1 MASHS
6 SEPSYEPNSYQEVV
20 YRRRYDPLFG
30 WRSFHLARTGNGR
43 MMGCAIQKWAPRL
56 RQRWTGALPK
66 PLRVSSEPTRS
77 QAIAASVKSSPL
89 SERTTTK
96 FWTGLDCMRTQ
107 ELVGYPYVPTQE
119 GERCYF
125 CQDPAE
131 FFYRRLLWCHGCA
144 KNVKGFICREP
155 ILGKNPKTIPTFHQ
169 WSELFPWGKLV
180 LILLTGQDG
189 INVYADLPWTLVLWI
204 LFHGKEVR
212 MKALARKEALARMEA
227 IFHK

>member
-1 MASHS
+1 MRG
-6 SEPSYEPNSYQEVV
+6 P
-20 YRRRYDPLFG
+20 PL
-30 WRSFHLARTGNGR
+30 S
-43 MMGCAIQKWAPRL
+43 Q
-56 RQRWTGALPK
+56 
-66 PLRVSSEPTRS
+66 PLRLLEAEERS
-77 QAIAASVKSSPL
+77 RLGSDRGPKN
-89 SERTTTK
+89 
-96 FWTGLDCMRTQ
+96 WLDIFF
-107 ELVGYPYVPTQE
+107 LPTQE

-169 WSELFPWGKLV
+169 WSQLFPWGKLV

-189 INVYADLPWTLVLWI
+189 INVYAELPWTLALWI